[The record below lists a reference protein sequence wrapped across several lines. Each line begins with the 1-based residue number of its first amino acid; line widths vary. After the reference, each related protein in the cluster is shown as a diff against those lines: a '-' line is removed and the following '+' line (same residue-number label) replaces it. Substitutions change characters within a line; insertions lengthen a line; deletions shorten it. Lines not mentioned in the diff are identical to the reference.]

1 MQVGTFVQ
9 LVATFIGGFVVA
21 FIKGWLLTSVMLST
35 IPPLVISGYFTS
47 IIMRKMASR
56 GQAAYSVA
64 ATVVE
69 QTFGSIRTV
78 CILGLR
84 KL

>member
-21 FIKGWLLTSVMLST
+21 FIKGWLLACVMLST
-35 IPPLVISGYFTS
+35 IPPLVISGAFMN
-47 IIMRKMASR
+47 IVIRKMASR

-69 QTFGSIRTV
+69 QTIGSIRTV
-78 CILGLR
+78 CILGITTL
-84 KL
+84 

>member
-35 IPPLVISGYFTS
+35 IPPLVISGYFMS
-47 IIMRKMASR
+47 IIIQKMASR

>member
-35 IPPLVISGYFTS
+35 IPPLVISGYFMS
-47 IIMRKMASR
+47 IIIRKMASR

-78 CILGLR
+78 CILG
-84 KL
+84 